1 MIPTNEA
8 GENAAITNTQSASLI
23 VYPVG
28 PNGPRIEPQTLFSYP
43 VSSDCDIDHLFP
55 SPNSI
60 HLILEFNCHAN
71 AFILLYDLT
80 KLTVPIL
87 ALDRGYF
94 LNWSPDGNWFLFRHI
109 DTNQIILIT
118 ADGSTQVVLDKL
130 PFGTYNATFT
140 LDGKQ
145 IIYAASKGLGFGSE
159 MGVLELAGN
168 NLVIQKQ
175 FTDQITAFPRWSP
188 DGNQLAYILLADNN
202 IPYTIGELWLNDGSE
217 AKDVLLAEVDAGRG
231 YPPVWLPDGK
241 SIVYVQRENPLS
253 LQADYLANALHSNL
267 YQVDTASHEIAA
279 LTTFTETLVYDPVWQ
294 PGGNQLAFTAGDAI
308 WLVEPGQ
315 PPIRLTETGIA
326 RYAAWITLPESNP

>member
-1 MIPTNEA
+1 MISTNES
-8 GENAAITNTQSASLI
+8 GENTAITNTRSASLI

-28 PNGPRIEPQTLFSYP
+28 PSGPRAEPQTLFSYP

-71 AFILLYDLT
+71 AFILLWDLRN
-80 KLTVPIL
+80 LTAPIL

-118 ADGSTQVVLDKL
+118 ADGSAQVVLEKL

-145 IIYAASKGLGFGSE
+145 IIYAASQGLGFGSK
-159 MGVLELAGN
+159 MGSLDLAEN
-168 NLVIQKQ
+168 SLVIQKQ
-175 FTDQITAFPRWSP
+175 FTDQIATFPRWSP

-202 IPYTIGELWLNDGSE
+202 IPYTIGELWLSDTSGN
-217 AKDVLLAEVDAGRG
+217 KDILVAEVDAGRG
-231 YPPVWLPDGK
+231 YPPVWSPDGRGVVF
-241 SIVYVQRENPLS
+241 VYREN
-253 LQADYLANALHSNL
+253 LQSVPADYLANALHSNL
-267 YQVDTASHEIAA
+267 HQVDAATHEITA
-279 LTTFTETLVYDPVWQ
+279 LTTFTDTLVYDPVWQ
-294 PGGNQLAFTAGDAI
+294 PDGSQLAFTAGDAI

-326 RYAAWITLPESNP
+326 RHPAWLTLPESNP